1 MSQQYPMDQEP
12 ISVLV
17 EMSSA
22 KIKYHD
28 QNNLKMRRFITA
40 YNSQVT
46 VYH

>member
-28 QNNLKMRRFITA
+28 QK
-40 YNSQVT
+40 
-46 VYH
+46 